1 MKWLAL
7 AGLPQVLA
15 ESDADPV
22 AVPQGHRLLFAA
34 IVFPSFETVEI
45 AILALADAAFGK
57 PVATER
63 MCG

>member
-1 MKWLAL
+1 
-7 AGLPQVLA
+7 LPGCPR
-15 ESDADPV
+15 SWPFRK
-22 AVPQGHRLLFAA
+22 GILLFAA